1 MNCPAC
7 QQPMQE
13 MALGQ
18 VTVDRCTGCQGIWF
32 DSIER
37 EQLMALPGATESLDT
52 DSLWERNPP
61 DVGALASKPGG
72 YKAADCPRCQVGM
85 EPVWIQRT
93 KNVERGALVFEQC
106 EKCRGS
112 FFDAGE
118 FSDLVG

>member
-1 MNCPAC
+1 
-7 QQPMQE
+7 MQE

-52 DSLWERNPP
+52 DSLWERNTPNA
-61 DVGALASKPGG
+61 GALSSKPGG
-72 YKAADCPRCQVGM
+72 YKAANCPRCQVKM
-85 EPVWIQRT
+85 EPVWVRRQQNT
-93 KNVERGALVFEQC
+93 ERGALVFEQC
-106 EKCRGS
+106 HGS